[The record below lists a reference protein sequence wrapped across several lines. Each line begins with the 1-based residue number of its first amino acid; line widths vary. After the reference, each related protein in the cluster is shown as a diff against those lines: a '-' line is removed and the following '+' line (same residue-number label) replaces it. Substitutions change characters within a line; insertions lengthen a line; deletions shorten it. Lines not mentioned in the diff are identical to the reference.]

1 MAGKNSHLIGTCMVL
16 ELRQQLKLTQQLVM
30 TPQLQQAIRLL
41 QLSRLEL
48 VETVQRE
55 LLENPFLEE
64 MQEEISTEPAES
76 RPEQKPEGYERDAAR
91 SEDWEDYLGEFAST
105 PQHMQQ
111 RDHEIPE
118 EMSSLEARYSSSPTL
133 ESHLMWQLRLS
144 SLTDTQKE
152 LGEIIVGNLSS
163 SGYLQAT
170 LEEMTDMANSN
181 ARERAEADEYAD
193 EEMGEPP
200 VTVEQMGLVLK
211 SIQHFDPVGVA
222 ARTPQECLL
231 IQIKALGYDRDAT
244 LVDLVQNHL
253 EDLEAHRYKPLL
265 RKFRLDM
272 EELKEYLD
280 IIQSLDPMPGASFG
294 EGEPTYVSP
303 DAFVYKVDDEFLI
316 LLNDDGLPNLH
327 LNPAYDS
334 AAETATSKEKDYFA
348 EKIRAA
354 SWLIKSLHQRQRTLY
369 KVVES
374 IVKYQ
379 RGFFEY
385 GVSKFRPLILK
396 DIADDISMHESTVS
410 RITTN
415 KYVAT
420 PFGVFELKFFFNSA
434 LELDD
439 GSQVGSESV
448 KALIKKC
455 ISEEDPKSPLSD
467 ERIGEILK
475 EHLKVNI
482 ARRTVAKYRMAMDI
496 DSSSRRRVHF

>member
-1 MAGKNSHLIGTCMVL
+1 MVL
-16 ELRQQLKLTQQLVM
+16 ELRQQLKLSQQLVM

-64 MQEEISTEPAES
+64 IQEEITTEPVETRS
-76 RPEQKPEGYERDAAR
+76 KPDQAEGYDREVAKT
-91 SEDWEDYLGEFAST
+91 EDWEDYLGEFAST
-105 PQHMQQ
+105 PQQMQP

-118 EMSSLEARYSSSPTL
+118 EMSSLETRYASSPTL

-144 SLTDTQKE
+144 SLSDRQKE
-152 LGEIIVGNLSS
+152 LGEIIIGNLAS
-163 SGYLQAT
+163 SGYLQASP
-170 LEEMTDMANSN
+170 EEMAAMANTEVPSTSQ
-181 ARERAEADEYAD
+181 
-193 EEMGEPP
+193 
-200 VTVEQMGLVLK
+200 VTVEEVEKVL
-211 SIQHFDPVGVA
+211 QTVQLFDPIGVA

-231 IQIKALGYDRDAT
+231 IQIKTLGYDRDEV
-244 LVDLVQNHL
+244 LVELVRNHL
-253 EDLEAHRYKPLL
+253 EDLEARRYKPLL
-265 RKFRLDM
+265 RKFHLDM

-280 IIQSLDPMPGASFG
+280 VIQSLDPMPGASFG

-303 DAFVYKVDDEFLI
+303 DVFVYKMDDEFVI
-316 LLNDDGLPNLH
+316 ILNDEGLPNLH
-327 LNPAYDS
+327 LNPAYENTPDG
-334 AAETATSKEKDYFA
+334 ATNKEKDYFT
-348 EKIRAA
+348 EKLRSAA
-354 SWLIKSLHQRQRTLY
+354 WLIKSLHQRQRTLY

-374 IVKYQ
+374 IVKHQ
-379 RGFFEY
+379 RGFFEE
-385 GVSKFRPLILK
+385 GISKFKPLILK
-396 DIADDISMHESTVS
+396 DIADDINMHESTVS

-420 PFGVFELKFFFNSA
+420 PFGIFELKFFFNSA

-455 ISEEDPKSPLSD
+455 ISEEDPKNPLSD

-482 ARRTVAKYRMAMDI
+482 ARRTVAKYRMSMDI
-496 DSSSRRRVHF
+496 PSSSRRKAHF

>member
-1 MAGKNSHLIGTCMVL
+1 MMRMAL
-16 ELRQQLKLTQQLVM
+16 ELRQQLKLSQQLVM

-64 MQEEISTEPAES
+64 VQEEVSPERQET
-76 RPEQKPEGYERDAAR
+76 RPETPASDGYDQEVAR
-91 SEDWEDYLGEFAST
+91 TEDWEDYLGEFAST
-105 PQHMQQ
+105 PRLLQP
-111 RDHEIPE
+111 RDHEVAE
-118 EMSSLEARYSSSPTL
+118 EMTSLEARFASRPTL

-144 SLTDTQKE
+144 SLSEEEKE
-152 LGEIIVGNLSS
+152 LGEIIIGNLSS
-163 SGYLQAT
+163 SGYLQANA
-170 LEEMTDMANSN
+170 EEMTEMARAN
-181 ARERAEADEYAD
+181 ARKRR
-193 EEMGEPP
+193 EELAAMGEDPADVP
-200 VTVEQMGLVLK
+200 LPEVQDMDKVLK
-211 SIQHFDPVGVA
+211 AIQQFDPVGVA

-231 IQIKALGYDRDAT
+231 IQIRGLGYDRDAV
-244 LVDLVQNHL
+244 LVELIRDHL

-265 RKFRLDM
+265 RKFHLDM

-294 EGEPTYVSP
+294 EGEPNYVSP
-303 DAFVYKVDDEFLI
+303 DVFVYKVDNEFLI
-316 LLNDDGLPNLH
+316 LLNDEGLPNLH
-327 LNPAYDS
+327 LNPAYEN
-334 AAETATSKEKDYFA
+334 AAENAPEKEKDYFA

-374 IVKYQ
+374 IVKHQ
-379 RGFFEY
+379 QAFFEE
-385 GVSKFRPLILK
+385 GVTRLRPLILK

-420 PFGVFELKFFFNSA
+420 PYGVFELKFFFNSA
-434 LELDD
+434 LALDD

-448 KALIKKC
+448 KAVIRKC
-455 ISEEDPKSPLSD
+455 ISEEDPKNPLSD

-496 DSSSRRRVHF
+496 PSSSRRKTHF